1 MGGESPH
8 PFRARQPGSEGRS
21 RGTGGHPLTGGEH
34 RAERDHAAGSAERTQ
49 PRGRCLVVGLSQW
62 LVGTPVPLPF
72 QGECERE
79 AGRDGDRK
87 ALQPST
93 GAHSAVQD
101 RHHAPGARQGGARD
115 AGDRG
120 APADLPGQPP

>member
-21 RGTGGHPLTGGEH
+21 RGPSGQPLTGCEDGAN
-34 RAERDHAAGSAERTQ
+34 RNHAAGSAERAQ
-49 PRGRCLVVGLSQW
+49 PRGRCLVVGLGRRVVVAGAAS
-62 LVGTPVPLPF
+62 LLLH
-72 QGECERE
+72 GESKSE

-87 ALQPST
+87 SLQPSLST
-93 GAHSAVQD
+93 DSAVQD
-101 RHHAPGARQGGARD
+101 RHRTLGSGQRGARD

-120 APADLPGQPP
+120 PPAGLAG